1 MPNQR
6 LKAAWTALL
15 ATAMALSL
23 CAGLTACSSKAE
35 PEAPQPGRVVEYT
48 VRGRV
53 VDVVDDPVNGPT
65 ARIHHE
71 PIPSF
76 ESQGEIVG
84 MHAMTMPF
92 PLADELDATLLAPD
106 AIVEFTF
113 GVTYSAE
120 SQLAESW
127 ELTEFV
133 VLPESTV
140 LIFNGDMSSDSPAE
154 DAAAGESSDH

>member
-1 MPNQR
+1 MPITG
-6 LKAAWTALL
+6 LKAARTAFV
-15 ATAMALSL
+15 ATAIALSL
-23 CAGLTACSSKAE
+23 CACLSACSSKSE
-35 PEAPQPGRVVEYT
+35 PEATEAGGVVEYT
-48 VRGRV
+48 VRGQV

-92 PLADELDATLLAPD
+92 PLAEGLDATALTSG
-106 AIVEFTF
+106 AIIEFSF
-113 GVTYSAE
+113 RVSYSAE

-127 ELTEFV
+127 ELTEFT
-133 VLPESTV
+133 VLPETTE
-140 LIFNGDMSSDSPAE
+140 LIFDGDTSMEPSHI
-154 DAAAGESSDH
+154 DAADDETPED